1 MSAWHLRTH
10 HRAPNIPGI
19 HRVTLRG
26 ALPGYLQWLHA
37 EEASWGHLSEEREK
51 RHRIT
56 TWGLDRCEPQSGCT
70 ARCSL
75 HRQLRPEAYTD
86 PIRPWGVDLR
96 VTSAVWKA
104 VAQHDSRD
112 LSRSSKRPRESRQVG
127 TTEQCLASN
136 SSGGGWLRGPQSSSE
151 LLRRKEETRSRQCLS
166 NTPGAFVL
174 LGRGL
179 VLLFYRRKRLECIS
193 D

>member
-96 VTSAVWKA
+96 VTSTVWKA

-127 TTEQCLASN
+127 TTEHQKVQ
-136 SSGGGWLRGPQSSSE
+136 GVDG
-151 LLRRKEETRSRQCLS
+151 
-166 NTPGAFVL
+166 
-174 LGRGL
+174 
-179 VLLFYRRKRLECIS
+179 
-193 D
+193 